1 MGITLPLSRA
11 VSSVGVPSYSCL
23 CYRLSPR
30 QPRFVMRR
38 ACLARGEPESLP
50 AKNPNTRVNEKKTKR
65 YVNVGTI
72 RTTSSLHGRCI
83 PQRLHAKLAKEQDFQ
98 SHTDSSFFF
107 FARCSRLQCPVRRT
121 RTPGAAAAPRG
132 MRVARGSRTSER
144 TKKKKCVLL
153 GEGDSCS
160 VPFRLHVPVFPIREK
175 EGGRV
180 VVERQLC
187 SGGAN
192 ARDVI

>member
-144 TKKKKCVLL
+144 TKKKNACCWGKVILAAFPFAYTSRSSPFGKRKGAGWLWNVSCVP
-153 GEGDSCS
+153 EG
-160 VPFRLHVPVFPIREK
+160 PTL
-175 EGGRV
+175 
-180 VVERQLC
+180 
-187 SGGAN
+187 AT
-192 ARDVI
+192 